1 MFAFGQNARTMIS
14 LTAKEVTTASYT
26 DKEIIIDGQTDL
38 HLTALT
44 KPLNNSIIKLNSEN
58 SWVFFDNIRPSFT
71 IDSLLKYIYI
81 NDQPAALN
89 TNVRVSIYKHGAV
102 IIPQASS
109 YQPLT
114 VYAEQSFSGN
124 AQKYSLFTF
133 NNALGAF
140 DNKIRSFKLKRGY
153 MATLA
158 TAADGTGYS
167 RVYIADNSD
176 LEISVLPDLLDQ
188 KVSFI
193 RVFEWEYVSKKGWC
207 GSDFSQYSQLNATWR
222 YDWSAGGSTTP
233 YVEFV
238 PMRAKLNWASFPE
251 IYGKQYVTHL
261 LGLNEPDHSE
271 QHKDDNGEKVVTV
284 SQALAQWPDMM
295 KSGLRLGAPSCTSES
310 WLYEF
315 MDSCKA
321 RNYRVDYVGWHAY
334 WGGKSTQSW
343 YNDLKRIH
351 QRTGRPIWITEWNN
365 GANWTTETWPT
376 VDRSLSSANA
386 TKQLNDI
393 KGILQ
398 VLDTASFVERYAI
411 YNWVQDCR
419 AMVLN
424 GALTPA
430 GAYYAADKA
439 PMAFNRSKEVIPT
452 FAYGNPAATISFGPK
467 KLSIGVT
474 DPNGEN
480 FCGFIVEKK
489 MDNGDYEEFYNT
501 DLTTPKSCTDTID
514 INAAS
519 KTRYRLR
526 SKLPNGLLSA
536 YSNEVGYD
544 VTNGTDIQYGNLS
557 FGNVGWNPVFF
568 KQPFLN
574 TTDRPVVI
582 FGSPTNNNF
591 SVLMSNRVKLV
602 SNSTRFSFQFSPWT
616 YQGVSSLLKEE
627 SISYFITNSGTYD
640 FGGLKAIAARAS
652 SIGYTWT
659 TVTFSTPFD
668 TIPVVLTTQLFS
680 PTVNATTVRV
690 KNVTKTGFQVRLQ
703 KESKI
708 TTTPAPE
715 TISYLAITPGKG
727 SFNNNQITVG
737 RTADNA
743 VGTTM
748 YTTINYGDSVANTIF
763 LPQMQTCNDDTVTA
777 TLRCTA
783 IGVKSA
789 NVKKQRE
796 KSLSYTAAAT
806 ESVGWMLIKPVSQPL
821 DVNVPT
827 MKELKFYPN
836 PARDYIYLNQ
846 NISENVSVEIFNMF
860 GVLVKRIVSVDN
872 KIDVRDIPSGC
883 YVLKASKYGSTK
895 FIKL

>member
-1 MFAFGQNARTMIS
+1 MIAFGQNARTTIS

-26 DKEIIIDGQTDL
+26 DKEIVIDGQTDL
-38 HLTALT
+38 HLTAIT
-44 KPLNNSIIKLNSEN
+44 KPLNNSIVKLNSEN
-58 SWVFFDNIRPSFT
+58 SWVFFDNIRPSFA

-81 NDQPAALN
+81 NDQPAALK
-89 TNVRVSIYKHGAV
+89 TNVRVSIYKHGTV
-102 IIPQASS
+102 IIPQAST

-114 VYAEQSFSGN
+114 VYAEQNFSGS

-133 NNALGAF
+133 NNALGSY

-167 RVYIADNSD
+167 RVYIADKED
-176 LEISVLPDLLDQ
+176 LEIPVMPDLLDR

-193 RVFEWEYVSKKGWC
+193 RVLEWEYVSKKGWA
-207 GSDFSQYSQLNATWR
+207 GSSFNQYNLVNATWR

-233 YVEFV
+233 YVEYV
-238 PMRAKLNWASFPE
+238 PIRQNGGWPGWSE
-251 IYGKQYVTHL
+251 ISGKTYVSHV
-261 LGLNEPDHSE
+261 LGFNEPDHTE
-271 QHKDDNGEKVVTV
+271 QSNLTV
-284 SQALAQWPDMM
+284 SQALAQWPEMM
-295 KSGLRLGAPSCTSES
+295 KTGLRIGSPACTSTA
-310 WLYEF
+310 WIYAF

-321 RNYRVDYVGWHAY
+321 KNYRVDYVAWHAY
-334 WGGKSTQSW
+334 WGGKSPSSW
-343 YNDLKRIH
+343 YNDLKAIH

-365 GANWTTETWPT
+365 GANWTSEYWPT
-376 VDRSLSSANA
+376 SDHSLSVANA
-386 TKQLNDI
+386 AKQLSDLKN
-393 KGILQ
+393 ILQ
-398 VLDTASFVERYAI
+398 VLDTASFIERYSI

-419 AMVLN
+419 AMVL
-424 GALTPA
+424 ADTLTPA
-430 GAYYAADKA
+430 GKYYAADNA

-452 FAYGNPAATISFGPK
+452 FAYGNPTATISFGPK

-489 MDNGDYEEFYNT
+489 MDNGNFEEFYNT
-501 DLTTPKSCTDTID
+501 DITSPKTCTDTID

-568 KQPFLN
+568 KQPFSN
-574 TTDRPVVI
+574 SSDRPVII

-591 SVLMSNRVKLV
+591 SVLMSNRVNLV
-602 SNSTRFSFQFSPWT
+602 SNSTRFIFQFSPWA
-616 YQGVSSLLKEE
+616 YQGVSSLSKDE
-627 SISYFITNSGTYD
+627 SISYFIANSGTYD

-652 SIGYTWT
+652 NIGYAWT

-668 TIPVVLTTQLFS
+668 TIPVVFTTQLYAT
-680 PTVNATTVRV
+680 PANVTTVRV

-703 KESKI
+703 KESKV
-708 TTTPAPE
+708 TTTFPSE

-727 SFNNNQITVG
+727 TFNNNQITVG
-737 RTADNA
+737 KTANNA
-743 VGTTM
+743 VGTTT
-748 YTTINYGDSVANTIF
+748 YTTINYGDSVANAIF

-796 KSLSYTAAAT
+796 LSLLYTAAAT
-806 ESVGWMLIKPVSQPL
+806 ETVGWMLIKPVSQPL
-821 DVNVPT
+821 DVSVPT
-827 MKELKFYPN
+827 MNELKFYPN

-846 NISENVSVEIFNMF
+846 NISENLSVEIYNMF

-883 YVLKASKYGSTK
+883 YVLRASRYGSTK